1 MLKKRTSAGKK
12 NMNKGRFI
20 KMRMLRMLKRIVSN
34 ISSFFFYKLKERKKE
49 DSLRGVDFSASNIR
63 NIRKMQ
69 NIPLF
74 IAFFSADVDA
84 DV

>member
-12 NMNKGRFI
+12 KMNKGRFI

-34 ISSFFFYKLKERKKE
+34 ISTFFFYKLKERKKE
-49 DSLRGVDFSASNIR
+49 DSLRGVDFSASSIR

>member
-1 MLKKRTSAGKK
+1 
-12 NMNKGRFI
+12 MNKGRI
-20 KMRMLRMLKRIVSN
+20 VKMRMLRMLKRIVSN

-69 NIPLF
+69 NVPLF

>member
-1 MLKKRTSAGKK
+1 
-12 NMNKGRFI
+12 
-20 KMRMLRMLKRIVSN
+20 MR
-34 ISSFFFYKLKERKKE
+34 EKKE

-69 NIPLF
+69 NRPLF